1 MPDQKDSKQSWNAD
15 QYADNARFVSDL
27 GAPVLDL
34 LLPVEGMRILDLG
47 CGDGALTEKIIAA
60 GAEVLAIDHSPS
72 QIEAARHRGLDAHVR
87 DALEMSFER
96 EFDAVFSNAVLHW
109 IKPPEVV
116 VANVARALKPG
127 GRFVGEFGGHG
138 NVEAIRS
145 AALRALSGRGID
157 GLAVDPWFF
166 PTPDEY
172 RALLTSEGFDVQS
185 VELIPRPTP
194 LPGSMAAWIE
204 TLAQD
209 FIAPVPEEERA
220 DFLAGVEEDL
230 KPHLQKEDGSWFAD
244 YVRLRFAA
252 ALEPSS

>member
-34 LLPVEGMRILDLG
+34 LLPVDGKRILDLG
-47 CGDGALTEKIIAA
+47 CGDGALTEKIVAA
-60 GAEVLAIDHSPS
+60 GAGVLAIDHSPS
-72 QIEAARHRGLDAHVR
+72 QVEAARQRGLDAHVR

-157 GLAVDPWFF
+157 DLAVDPWYF
-166 PTPDEY
+166 PTPEEY
-172 RALLTSEGFDVQS
+172 RALLTAHGFDVQS

-209 FIAPVPEEERA
+209 FIAPVPEGEREE
-220 DFLAGVEEDL
+220 FLAGIEEDL
-230 KPHLQKEDGSWFAD
+230 KPHLMTEDGSWFAD

-252 ALEPSS
+252 TLEPSS

>member
-34 LLPVEGMRILDLG
+34 LLPVAGMRILDLG
-47 CGDGALTEKIIAA
+47 CGDGALTEKIISA
-60 GAEVLAIDHSPS
+60 GADVLAIDHSPS
-72 QIEAARHRGLDAHVR
+72 QVEASRQRGIDAHVQ
-87 DALEMSFER
+87 DALTMNFDR
-96 EFDAVFSNAVLHW
+96 EFDGVFSNAVLHW
-109 IKPPEVV
+109 IKPPDVV
-116 VANVARALKPG
+116 IANVARALKPG

-145 AALRALSGRGID
+145 AALEALIKRGLD
-157 GLAVDPWFF
+157 GSAIDPWFF
-166 PTPDEY
+166 PTPEEY
-172 RALLTSEGFDVQS
+172 GALLGADGFEVDS

-209 FIAPVPEEERA
+209 FIAPVPEPERA
-220 DFLAGVEEDL
+220 DFLAGIEDDL
-230 KPHLQKEDGSWFAD
+230 KPHLQAEDGSWFAD
-244 YVRLRFAA
+244 YVRLRFSATLGTA
-252 ALEPSS
+252 R